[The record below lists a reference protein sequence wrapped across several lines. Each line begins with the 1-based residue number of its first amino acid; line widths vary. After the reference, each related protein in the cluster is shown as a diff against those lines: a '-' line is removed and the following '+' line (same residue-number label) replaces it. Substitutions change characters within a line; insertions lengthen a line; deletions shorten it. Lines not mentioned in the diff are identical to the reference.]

1 MSTSTTSTGSGAPDL
16 TFGFE
21 AELWE
26 SATEG
31 TTWVFVSLPAD
42 QADEI
47 ADLVPKAP
55 GFGSV
60 RVEVEVGSTRW
71 RTSLFPSSASGTYV
85 LPVKKA
91 VRNAERLDVG
101 DTASV
106 ELRILLDEPA

>member
-1 MSTSTTSTGSGAPDL
+1 MPSTGSGTPAL
-16 TFGFE
+16 SYRFE

-31 TTWVFVSLPAD
+31 TTWVFVSLPTD

-47 ADLVPKAP
+47 ADLVPKGP

-60 RVEVEVGSTRW
+60 RVEVTIGSTRW

-91 VRNAERLDVG
+91 VRAAEKLDVG

-106 ELRILLDEPA
+106 ELTVLIDEQA

>member
-1 MSTSTTSTGSGAPDL
+1 MSTSTTSTDSGAPDL
-16 TFGFE
+16 SFRFD

-31 TTWVFVSLPAD
+31 TTWVFVSLPTD

-47 ADLVPKAP
+47 ADLVPKGP

-60 RVEVEVGSTRW
+60 RVEVLIGSTRW

-91 VRNAERLDVG
+91 VRASEGLEVG

-106 ELRILLDEPA
+106 GLRVLIDEQT